1 MVGFSKTNAIG
12 MTTISVI
19 ITTFNGSKN
28 ISNTLRAILQQ
39 EGINKSF
46 QLEIIAIDDCSTDN
60 TLEILKKHPIR
71 IFSTETNSGG
81 PNKGRNIGL
90 AHATGEYIC
99 IVDQDDLWHTN
110 RISSVLPY
118 IQKAPIISS
127 GYTLIDTSTGKT
139 IERVAQSKES
149 FVLFEKNST
158 FLSKLTRSSQ
168 GQNTY
173 LGSLLF
179 HRSLRNILFEEHF
192 GKIDYDW
199 VLRLFHQQTSIEICS
214 SLYTRIVDGTN
225 LSLNPTY
232 RRQDFYY
239 SLYFIE
245 QFENLYP
252 TQTRIARK
260 KIHGSRARYYYIMN
274 DMRKARLYFRLAG
287 FSFKNILYYCT
298 TFAGSSF
305 VKKQFNVFG

>member
-1 MVGFSKTNAIG
+1 MP
-12 MTTISVI
+12 TISVI

-28 ISNTLRAILQQ
+28 INNTLRAILQQ
-39 EGINKSF
+39 EGINSLF
-46 QLEIIAIDDCSTDN
+46 ELDIIAIDDCSTDN
-60 TLEILKKHPIR
+60 TLEILNEYPIR

-90 AHATGEYIC
+90 ANAKGDYIC
-99 IVDQDDLWHTN
+99 IVDQDDVWHTN

-139 IERVAQSKES
+139 IERVAQSQEP
-149 FVLFEKNST
+149 FIFFEKNST

-199 VLRLFHQQTSIEICS
+199 VLRLFHQQNSIEICS

-225 LSLNPTY
+225 LSLNQTY

-274 DMRKARLYFRLAG
+274 DMRRARVYFRLAG

>member
-1 MVGFSKTNAIG
+1 
-12 MTTISVI
+12 MTTFSVI

-28 ISNTLRAILQQ
+28 IENTLRAILQQ
-39 EGINKSF
+39 EGINTVF

-71 IFSTETNSGG
+71 IFSTEKNSGG

-110 RISSVLPY
+110 RIQSTLPFLE
-118 IQKAPIISS
+118 KAPIISS
-127 GYTLIDTSTGKT
+127 GYTLIDTSAEKT
-139 IERVAQSKES
+139 LERVAHTKEP
-149 FVLFEKNST
+149 FIFFDKNKT
-158 FLSKLTRSSQ
+158 FLSKLTRSTQ

-173 LGSLLF
+173 LGSLIF
-179 HRSLRNILFEEHF
+179 HRSLANVLFEEHF
-192 GKIDYDW
+192 GKVDYDW

-225 LSLNPTY
+225 LSLNANY
-232 RRQDFYY
+232 RRQDYYY

-245 QFENLYP
+245 QFETQYP
-252 TQTRIARK
+252 KETRVAYK
-260 KIHGSRARYYYIMN
+260 KINGSRARYFYIMN
-274 DMRKARLYFRLAG
+274 EMKKARFYFIQAG
-287 FSFKNILYYCT
+287 FSFKNMLYFCS
-298 TFAGSSF
+298 TFVGSSF